1 MRWHDVPNNK
11 KAKRNMVNKRKAS
24 VKNSKRKTAIPLLS
38 KGRKSTFPIRVEPML
53 ATLERPDLDSED
65 WIYELKL
72 DGYRIIAQL
81 NKGDVKLHSRG
92 LQNYTRKYPPV
103 VKELKKFNF
112 NAVIDGEI
120 VVVDDKGFP
129 QFNALQNYREGD
141 NIIYYVFDILWLN
154 GYDLTKIPLIE
165 RKQILESV
173 LPKSDVIKYLDY
185 YIDGKKLY
193 DQILTLGLEGV
204 MAKLKD
210 SLYYPGQRVKSW
222 LKVKTN
228 ITKDYILLGW
238 TESTKR
244 KFKSLLFGEYRGD
257 ELFYVHHSGGGFTDK
272 VMDELYSR
280 LKKIEIKKK
289 PFVNIAETETKQHYV
304 KPLLVAEFEISGKY
318 NPSGSIRHPAI
329 FIKLQDYIDP
339 KTIISDPQGVR
350 SKKGPAEEKSIQSSG
365 DWEMVKSRIIISR
378 EKLKIE
384 GKNIELINIENVL
397 WKSENITKADL
408 LHYYIKAAPY
418 ILPHLK
424 DRPIALNVNLQGPH
438 SEGFFLRGTEGNHPS
453 WARIYKT
460 KRKHPKPGKS
470 DTIEW
475 LLCNDLA
482 TLIYIIN
489 LECIDIHPW
498 NSRITSPKEP
508 DYIAIDLDPSDNDFK
523 KAIKTALVAKQ
534 LFDKH
539 KLKSFIKTS
548 GKSGM
553 HLLLPCSRIAFGDAR
568 KIALHICNAIN
579 KEIPSITTLSTATST
594 RGNKLYVD
602 PSQNDYAD
610 RLAVTY
616 CVRAA
621 HHPTV
626 STPIQ
631 WSEVN
636 EKLDPKKFTIATI
649 LDRLETKGDLWKK
662 LLDETIRDSNSTILR
677 KII

>member
-1 MRWHDVPNNK
+1 MD
-11 KAKRNMVNKRKAS
+11 NKRKAS
-24 VKNSKRKTAIPLLS
+24 IKSYKRKSAIPFLS
-38 KGRKSTFPIRVEPML
+38 KGKKSTFPTRIEPML
-53 ATLERPDLDSED
+53 ATLEKPDLDNED

-72 DGYRIIAQL
+72 DGYRIIAQI
-81 NKGDVKLHSRG
+81 NEGDVKLHSRG
-92 LQNYTRKYPPV
+92 LQNYTKKYPSV
-103 VKELKKFNF
+103 VRELKKFNF
-112 NAVIDGEI
+112 NAVVDGEI
-120 VVVDDKGFP
+120 VVVDENGFP
-129 QFNALQNYREGD
+129 NFNALQNYREGN
-141 NIIYYVFDILWLN
+141 NIIYYVFDIIWLN
-154 GYDLTKIPLIE
+154 GYDLTKLALVE
-165 RKQILESV
+165 RKQILENI
-173 LPKSDVIKYLDY
+173 LPKGDVIKYLDY
-185 YIDGKKLY
+185 YTDGKKLY
-193 DQILTLGLEGV
+193 GQILSFGLEGV

-228 ITKDYILLGW
+228 ITKVYILLGW
-238 TESTKR
+238 TESDKR
-244 KFKSLLFGEYRGD
+244 KFKSLLFGEYKNN
-257 ELFYVHHSGGGFTDK
+257 ELVYVHHSGGGFSEK
-272 VMDELYSR
+272 VMDQLYSK

-329 FIKLQDYIDP
+329 FIKLQDYVDP
-339 KTIISDPQGVR
+339 KTIISNSQEGG
-350 SKKGPAEEKSIQSSG
+350 SKNEPGKEKSVQPHG
-365 DWEMVKSRIIISR
+365 DWEMVKSRIITSS

-384 GKNIELINIENVL
+384 GKTIELVNIENVL

-408 LHYYIKAAPY
+408 LQYYIKIAPY

-438 SEGFFLRGTEGNHPS
+438 SEGFFLRGTEGNHPK
-453 WARIYKT
+453 WARTYKT

-482 TLIYIIN
+482 TLIYVIN

-498 NSRITSPKEP
+498 NSRITSPNEP
-508 DYIAIDLDPSDNDFK
+508 DYIAIDLDPSDDDFK
-523 KAIKTALVAKQ
+523 KAIKTALVAKKF
-534 LFDKH
+534 FDKH
-539 KLKSFIKTS
+539 KLESFVKTS

-553 HLLLPCSRIAFGDAR
+553 HLLLPCNRIGFGDAR
-568 KIALHICNAIN
+568 KIALHICNVIN
-579 KEIPSITTLSTATST
+579 KELPSITTLSTATST

-602 PSQNDYAD
+602 PGQNDYAD
-610 RLAVTY
+610 RLAAAY

-621 HHPTV
+621 HYPTV
-626 STPIQ
+626 ATPIE

-636 EKLDPKKFTIATI
+636 EKLDPKKLNIETI

-662 LLDETIRDSNSTILR
+662 LLDGTIRDSNSKILR
-677 KII
+677 KFI